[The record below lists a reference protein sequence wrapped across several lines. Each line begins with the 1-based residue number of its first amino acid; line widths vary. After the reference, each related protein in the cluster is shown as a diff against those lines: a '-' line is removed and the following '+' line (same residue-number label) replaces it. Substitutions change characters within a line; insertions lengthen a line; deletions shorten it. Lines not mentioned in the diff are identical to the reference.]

1 MQSTGEPMKQKLM
14 TGKLCLALV
23 LMSFL
28 ATGVNAGTKNG
39 SPFYF
44 PSEPG
49 PYSVG
54 YETYA
59 ISDNERDGRTL
70 LLDVWYPV
78 RRVDTK
84 DAADAAYF
92 FVPEA
97 FGVDPLPARFAKV
110 DVPIAPRN
118 VKNLVVF
125 SHGNNSFSAQSI
137 ALTETLASHGYVVV
151 APNHTGNTVFDPTD
165 PFEVAALNR
174 VGDVGFVI
182 DHIMARNAD
191 EQDSFFQQINP
202 DNVGVTGHSFGG
214 FTTVGAAV
222 GYEGIEGDPRI
233 SAIAP
238 VSGVIQ
244 NIFTPEQ
251 LATIDIPVLL
261 LGGTDDQVVPIEGN
275 DYAYQNL
282 VGEKPVHQVNLIGAN
297 HEQFAVLCDLG
308 DSLINSG
315 VAFEDWSTDFLGS
328 LLLPRYTRV
337 CLEALLE
344 YETVERLQNQ
354 YVVSFFR
361 RYLPISGSFWKS
373 EPYGIFLF
381 PDWKR
386 QDKPDSKAWRKSGR
400 DPSDLW
406 Y

>member
-1 MQSTGEPMKQKLM
+1 MKQMRLICKVCM
-14 TGKLCLALV
+14 ALV
-23 LMSFL
+23 LVIFT
-28 ATGVNAGTKNG
+28 AGGVNAGTEDG

-44 PSEPG
+44 PSTPG
-49 PYSVG
+49 PYAVG

-59 ISDNERDGRTL
+59 ITDSERDGRTV
-70 LLDVWYPV
+70 LLDIWYPV

-84 DAADAAYF
+84 GAAGAEYF
-92 FVPEA
+92 VAPDV
-97 FGVDPLPARFAKV
+97 FGLGPLPARFAKV

-118 VKNLVVF
+118 IKHLIVF
-125 SHGNNSFSAQSI
+125 SHGNESFSSQSI
-137 ALTETLASHGYVVV
+137 ALTETLASHGYVVA
-151 APNHTGNTVFDPTD
+151 APNHTGNTLFDPTD
-165 PFEVAALNR
+165 PFELAAINR
-174 VGDVGFVI
+174 VGDAGFVI
-182 DHIMARNAD
+182 DHIMSRSAD
-191 EQDSFFQQINP
+191 EQDPFYQQIDP

-214 FTTVGAAV
+214 FTAVGATV
-222 GYEGIEGDPRI
+222 GYEGIQGDSRI
-233 SAIAP
+233 RAIAP
-238 VSGVIQ
+238 IAGAIE

-261 LGGTDDQVVPIEGN
+261 LGGTDDQVVPIAGN
-275 DYAYQNL
+275 DYAYENM

-308 DSLINSG
+308 DVLVNSG

-328 LLLPRYTRV
+328 ILLPRYTRV
-337 CLEALLE
+337 CLEPLLD

-373 EPYGIFLF
+373 QPYGIFLY

-386 QDKPDSKAWRKSGR
+386 QDEPDSKAWRKSAP
-400 DPSDLW
+400 DPSGLW